1 MSGGTDTHLLL
12 LDCMH
17 HGVNGRKVEKV
28 CDLASITLN
37 KNCIPGD
44 TNALS
49 PSGVRIGTCAMTTRL
64 CTAEDMVTIAGFIDR
79 AVRIAVKVQ
88 AEKGKKIKDF
98 ELGLDENEE
107 ILALKKETHA
117 WAGKF
122 LYPGM

>member
-1 MSGGTDTHLLL
+1 MF
-12 LDCMH
+12 

-64 CTAEDMVTIAGFIDR
+64 CTIEDMGIIAAFIDR

-88 AEKGKKIKDF
+88 EEKGKKIKDF
-98 ELGLDENEE
+98 EAGLAEHPE
-107 ILALKKETHA
+107 ILALKGEA
-117 WAGKF
+117 QARACKF
-122 LYPGM
+122 VYPGM